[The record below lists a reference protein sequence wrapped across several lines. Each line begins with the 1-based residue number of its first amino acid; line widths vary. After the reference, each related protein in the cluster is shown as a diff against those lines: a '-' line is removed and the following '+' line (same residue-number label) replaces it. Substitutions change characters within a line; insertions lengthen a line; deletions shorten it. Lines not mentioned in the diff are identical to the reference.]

1 MTVRETSAAVYHE
14 IEANGLLSTM
24 RWKVYSF
31 LYTNGPLT
39 QNELNAGLKGSN
51 EVAPSYHKRLSE
63 LRDLKVVRELGTRT
77 CKVSGNQCIE
87 WDVTANLPEDS
98 AQGATRP
105 TVAEMRKAVE
115 DLRELYRKLGKE
127 FSPEL
132 LKLCAWLG
140 SKTK

>member
-14 IEANGLLSTM
+14 IEAKGLLSAM

-31 LYTNGPLT
+31 LYQFGPLT
-39 QNELNAGLKGSN
+39 QNELNAGLKGSD

-87 WDVTANLPEDS
+87 WDVTALLPEDQ
-98 AQGATRP
+98 AQGAVRP
-105 TVAEMRKAVE
+105 TVAEMRKALD
-115 DLRELYRKLGKE
+115 DLRDLYRKLGKE

-132 LKLCAWLG
+132 MKLCGWLAA
-140 SKTK
+140 KTK